1 MLSRLVKGSP
11 FRMLLFI
18 CNLDQVF
25 GDAVSNIAILVLILS
40 QGILTFLGHMIKR
53 YVEEKLG
60 VVIRP
65 LRKLLALTVADI
77 EETS

>member
-1 MLSRLVKGSP
+1 
-11 FRMLLFI
+11 MLLFI